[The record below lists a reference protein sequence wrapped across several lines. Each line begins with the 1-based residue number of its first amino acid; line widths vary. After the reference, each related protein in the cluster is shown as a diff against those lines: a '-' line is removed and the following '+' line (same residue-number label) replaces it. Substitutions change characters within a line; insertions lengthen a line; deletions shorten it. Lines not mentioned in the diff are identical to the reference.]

1 MIIDNLQN
9 LERYTALH
17 PLFVQVV
24 EFLKTIDLQTYPLER
39 VVLKDGELFVNIT
52 ETAPK
57 EKEEA
62 LLETHDEFIDIQIPV
77 SGPEIMGYA
86 SRTILPEAHYDREK
100 DITFYDAP
108 VDNYLKVNPG
118 MFVIFFPQD
127 AHAPAIT
134 PVTLKKVIIKIKV

>member
-17 PLFVQVV
+17 PLFVQVI
-24 EFLKTIDLQTYPLER
+24 EFLKTIDLQTCPQGKI
-39 VVLKDGELFVNIT
+39 VLKEDELFVDIT
-52 ETAPK
+52 ETSPK
-57 EKEEA
+57 LKEEA
-62 LLETHDEFIDIQIPV
+62 LLETHNEFIDIQIPV

-86 SRTILPEAHYDREK
+86 SRCMLPEAHYDREK
-100 DITFYDAP
+100 DITFYDTP
-108 VDNYLKVNPG
+108 VDNYLNVNPG

-134 PVTLKKVIIKIKV
+134 PVTLKKIIIKIKV

>member
-9 LERYTALH
+9 IERYMVLH
-17 PLFVQVV
+17 PLFAQVV
-24 EFLKTIDLQTYPLER
+24 EFLRTVDLQTCPLER
-39 VVLKDGELFVNIT
+39 IVLKDDELVVNIT

-57 EKEEA
+57 GKEEA
-62 LLETHDEFIDIQIPV
+62 LLETHNDFIDIQIPV

-86 SRTILPEAHYDREK
+86 SRMVLPEVYYDKEK
-100 DITFYDAP
+100 DISFYDTS
-108 VDNYLKVNPG
+108 VENYLKVSPG

-134 PVTLKKVIIKIKV
+134 PITLKKVIIKIKV